1 MAGRISREEIRA
13 ATLLL
18 PTRLPPP
25 ATRPLPVARRQAILI
40 GPRYAD
46 GLNRPLPPPPRPA
59 VPTTVLRLK
68 PQSEERTRIVRIWLT
83 ASRHLRMSFNRR
95 SLLAFLPGCNR

>member
-25 ATRPLPVARRQAILI
+25 ATRPLPVVRRPAILI
-40 GPRYAD
+40 GPRCAD
-46 GLNRPLPPPPRPA
+46 GLNHPQRPPPPTA
-59 VPTTVLRLK
+59 PTTVLRLK

-95 SLLAFLPGCNR
+95 SSLEFLPGCN